1 MSSRAFR
8 RLNRDVDVIRIS
20 ENAEEEDKVEEGPGF
35 TSLACKKKGPVA
47 NPFALVRIIATVT
60 VRWLNVVFFYFSSMR
75 VVVRKVGV
83 TMKKRNRR

>member
-1 MSSRAFR
+1 MLIQHFQIVHTIHSRSCSRMSSRAFR

-47 NPFALVRIIATVT
+47 NPFALVRTITTVHCE
-60 VRWLNVVFFYFSSMR
+60 VV
-75 VVVRKVGV
+75 
-83 TMKKRNRR
+83 